1 MENKRKIRDSGGKSW
16 SENVKILTD
25 SIMGTIDITL
35 IGILYNIAHIAKMAG
50 TIDNRIRHVF
60 Q

>member
-1 MENKRKIRDSGGKSW
+1 MENKRKMRDSGGKSW
-16 SENVKILTD
+16 KNLSENVKILTD

-35 IGILYNIAHIAKMAG
+35 IGIL
-50 TIDNRIRHVF
+50 IRNSALMPE